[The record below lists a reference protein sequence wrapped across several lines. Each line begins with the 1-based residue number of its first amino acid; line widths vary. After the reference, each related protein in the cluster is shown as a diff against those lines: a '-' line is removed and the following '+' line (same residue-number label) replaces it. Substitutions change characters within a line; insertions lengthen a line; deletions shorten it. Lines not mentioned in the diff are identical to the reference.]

1 TPSEDPTI
9 PSEDPT
15 TPSEDPT
22 TPSEDPTTPSEDPTI
37 PSEDPTT
44 PSEGPTTPS
53 EDPTTPSEGPTTPD
67 EKPLETVSIALK
79 EDTYK
84 RLAYYANQ
92 NREDDVLYYGN
103 GETSKEEVVNLMQQ
117 MLDERYKNPKNE
129 TLVAQQLIQSLNKSQ
144 LDSKEAQLY
153 NAELAKLQAEIKKIT
168 REEYVDVYVIDGG
181 DSKDQLYYAGTFA
194 DLINGNEQQLTEA
207 KNSVM
212 DEADKLASEAAAN
225 LGNKLEESQRE
236 ANKQKLIN
244 AINNYQLVANYSE
257 EESKEADAKR
267 SEALR
272 TLSEAT
278 AGDEKQEIEYAT
290 KPKEDEENDE
300 DKLKEFF
307 KGLMEDKKY
316 VQTLQQASAY
326 VEKYPDLQETI
337 DEASEKLL
345 DQSVEQMKSNSA
357 YNDKYT
363 KDHLAQ
369 SYAALTGLSIVPS
382 EISKKAQDEFYGYR
396 LVMQAEKLINEDP
409 TQAVIFAHEGY
420 KRQETDGAKGVLQ
433 KANTALSEK
442 AVGMDQEQAERAYE
456 ILTVTAKDVNEDI
469 AQTAVDR
476 KTAYGYAATGKDLH
490 EKGNNQEALVY
501 FSEANRLYQEKDL
514 TLTIMKETAQA
525 LLDEVGK
532 EDVTEQIKIY
542 NLLVNVKGLDES
554 IKTQAESRK
563 TVIDILDRVN
573 TLEKQEQNVEERT
586 QQVFYYLDEAVGAAE
601 NSGWSDEE
609 KAKVQQRYDAQ
620 ISSML
625 EQAQTWS
632 TGSEEERKKAAVYYK
647 VIAEKGTHVREET
660 VANAKE
666 ALTELG
672 YK

>member
-1 TPSEDPTI
+1 DNDQDPDNGTEKPGTPSNPGEDGEDED
-9 PSEDPT
+9 SEPQN
-15 TPSEDPT
+15 
-22 TPSEDPTTPSEDPTI
+22 
-37 PSEDPTT
+37 
-44 PSEGPTTPS
+44 
-53 EDPTTPSEGPTTPD
+53 PD
-67 EKPLETVSIALK
+67 KPLENVTLAIQ
-79 EDTYK
+79 EETYV

-103 GETSKEEVVNLMQQ
+103 DETSKEEVVSLMQQ

-129 TLVAQQLIQSLNKSQ
+129 TFVAQQLIQSLNRSQ
-144 LDSKEAQLY
+144 LNSKEAQLY

-236 ANKQKLIN
+236 ANKQKLID
-244 AINNYQLVANYSE
+244 AINSYQLVANYSE
-257 EESKEADAKR
+257 EESKEANAKR
-267 SEALR
+267 NEALR

-278 AGDEKQEIEYAT
+278 AVEEKQEIEYAT
-290 KPKEDEENDE
+290 KPKESDE

-307 KGLMEDKKY
+307 DDLMEDKKY

-337 DEASEKLL
+337 NEASEKLL
-345 DQSVEQMKSNSA
+345 DQSVEKMKSNSA

-369 SYAALTGLSIVPS
+369 SYAALTGLSTVPS
-382 EISKKAQDEFYGYR
+382 EISEKAQDEFYGYR
-396 LVMQAEKLINEDP
+396 LVMQAEKLIDEDP

-420 KRQETDGAKGVLQ
+420 KRQETDGATGVLQ

-442 AVGMDQEQAERAYE
+442 AVGMEQEKAERAYE
-456 ILTVTAKDVNEDI
+456 ILTVTAKEVNEDI

-476 KTAYGYAATGKDLH
+476 KTAYGYAAAGEKQYNAGKI
-490 EKGNNQEALVY
+490 EEAIAY
-501 FSEANRLYQEKDL
+501 GSEANRLYPEKNL
-514 TLTIMKETAQA
+514 GGALVEKAAKRLLEEAEQKELTAQ
-525 LLDEVGK
+525 
-532 EDVTEQIKIY
+532 TETY
-542 NLLVNVKGLDES
+542 NLIVNVKGLDES
-554 IKTQAESRK
+554 IKTQVENRK
-563 TVIDILDRVN
+563 LVIDILDRVN
-573 TLEKQEQNVEERT
+573 TLEKQEQNVEENK
-586 QQVFYYLDEAVGAAE
+586 QQGLYYLNEAVEALE
-601 NSGWSDEE
+601 NTGWSDEE
-609 KAKVQQRYDAQ
+609 KAKIQQRYDAHVN
-620 ISSML
+620 SML

-632 TGSEEERKKAAVYYK
+632 TGSKEEIEKAATYYK
-647 VIAEKGTHVREET
+647 AVAEIGKYAGEET
-660 VANAKE
+660 RANAKT

-672 YK
+672 YE